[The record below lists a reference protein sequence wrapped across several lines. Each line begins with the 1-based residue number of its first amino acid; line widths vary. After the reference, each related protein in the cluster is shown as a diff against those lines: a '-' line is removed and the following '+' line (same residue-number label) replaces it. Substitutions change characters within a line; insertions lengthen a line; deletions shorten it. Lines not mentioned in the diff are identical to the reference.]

1 MTITIDHRETRALV
15 TGAGAGIGA
24 EIARWLAR
32 AGAKVAVH
40 DRRSEKADEVVA
52 SIKAE
57 GKGDAFPLIAD
68 ARDDAAFEA
77 MIEEAAVRLGGLTV
91 AVNNIGMFGE
101 FAPGPFTTLDGAH
114 WRGLLNQNTVITALA
129 GAVEARQMMNGG
141 RGGVILN
148 VSSGETTR
156 PSPMMSAYGAAKAAI
171 NHLTQ
176 TMAVELG
183 PHGIRVIAIAPG
195 TTLTETVRD
204 AFSEEHVAALVEA
217 TPLKRVTEADE
228 LARLAVFLTSDLAR
242 CITGQLILA
251 DAGAH
256 LSRTRPPNRDG
267 GK

>member
-1 MTITIDHRETRALV
+1 MTITIDHSETRALV

-24 EIARWLAR
+24 EIARWMAR
-32 AGAKVAVH
+32 AGATVAVH
-40 DRRSEKADEVVA
+40 DVRPDKAEDVVA
-52 SIKAE
+52 SIRAE
-57 GKGDAFPLIAD
+57 GKGKAFSLIAD
-68 ARDDAAFEA
+68 ARNDAALEA
-77 MIEEAAVRLGGLTV
+77 MIQEAGERLGGLNV
-91 AVNNIGMFGE
+91 AVNNVGMYGE
-101 FAPGPFTTLDGAH
+101 FAPGPFTTLDAAH
-114 WRGLLNQNTVITALA
+114 WRGLLNQNTVITAIA
-129 GAVEARQMMNGG
+129 AAAQARQMVQAG

-195 TTLTETVRD
+195 TTLTETVHE
-204 AFSEEHVAALVEA
+204 AFSDEHVTALVESS
-217 TPLKRVTEADE
+217 PLRRITEADE

-256 LSRTRPPNRDG
+256 LSRTRPANRDG